1 MMKARMSIRTA
12 AALSMLAATPALAQD
27 AEAPSWSLSGFVDTS
42 LFVPFDD
49 TNEWSVGLDQIELD
63 VEASPHSTVD
73 LRIDLNVFPSA
84 AAPLADDL
92 VEQGYV
98 TYSPSGVEGLSLS
111 AGKWNAPIGVEF
123 LDPIDM
129 YQYSYGLLFTHA
141 TPSNLTG
148 LNLGYEIGDITVMV
162 FGTNDWDTPR
172 ATQNF
177 MTGGR
182 VAWASGDTSAGV
194 STTYGPIV
202 ENIDGQLM
210 IDVDFVQGF
219 GDTTLM
225 AEFNYGSLGDL
236 SGIGALLKLNQAFGN
251 HSVTGRFSY
260 LDSEYLNGGVKQWE
274 TTLALLLGVAEG
286 FGTVIEL
293 RYDSMPDLDED
304 SIAAAVELTA
314 SF

>member
-1 MMKARMSIRTA
+1 MNVQMSIRSVA
-12 AALSMLAATPALAQD
+12 AASLLIAAPALAQD
-27 AEAPSWSLSGFVDTS
+27 DAGPQVNISGFVDTS
-42 LFVPFDD
+42 LYIPFDD
-49 TNEWSVGLDQIELD
+49 TSEWSIGLDQVELD
-63 VEASPHSTVD
+63 FEASPHSTVD
-73 LRIDLNVFPSA
+73 IRMDLNVFPSA
-84 AAPLADDL
+84 APPAADDL
-92 VEQGYV
+92 VEQGYL
-98 TYSPSGVEGLSLS
+98 TYSPSAVEGFSIT
-111 AGKWNAPIGVEF
+111 AGKWNAPIGVEY

-148 LNLGYEIGDITVMV
+148 LNLGYEVGDITIML

-172 ATQNF
+172 SSDNF

-182 VAWASGDTSAGV
+182 VAWAANDTSLGL

-202 ENIDGQLM
+202 EDVDGQLM
-210 IDVDFVQGF
+210 LDVDFIQGF
-219 GDTTLM
+219 GDTTVM

-260 LDSEYLNGGVKQWE
+260 LDSEYLNDGIKQWE
-274 TTLALLLGVAEG
+274 TTLALLLGVADG

-293 RYDSMPDLDED
+293 RYDNMPDLEED
-304 SIAAAVELTA
+304 AIGAAIELTA